1 MQCSSLQILIITPSY
16 PTKVPPRLLNFPTR
30 ALSPLPLDECSSQVE
45 FSKTF
50 PIEFILNFHPGN
62 SYRSARVKWL
72 HFSDPQLAGDPVKL
86 CSEGAPGH
94 YVQRVVWI
102 WWPPRAASGGKV
114 QFWNLPSAISA
125 AAAGRR
131 RKMCFPSSAAEK
143 WSKSDNHVSHRG
155 RRIAFGVASGVCKA
169 KLVEIRK

>member
-102 WWPPRAASGGKV
+102 WWPPRAASEEKSN
-114 QFWNLPSAISA
+114 FEISLAPFLLLLGEEEKCVFQA
-125 AAAGRR
+125 ARL
-131 RKMCFPSSAAEK
+131 
-143 WSKSDNHVSHRG
+143 KSDPKVTTTS
-155 RRIAFGVASGVCKA
+155 RIEDAG
-169 KLVEIRK
+169 